1 MIQGELQD
9 ICSTNLFIE
18 THSTVGFIVLAGDLN
33 IVFSLK
39 DFNDK
44 IFIFLPI
51 KKSGMKVPPGF
62 VRFFEFFKLFSEYFI
77 T

>member
-1 MIQGELQD
+1 MFG
-9 ICSTNLFIE
+9 
-18 THSTVGFIVLAGDLN
+18 VIVLAGDLN